1 MTLERRRHPRV
12 NLPHREVVRLEVRQP
27 VQLLDIS
34 LSGALLAC
42 QVPVWPGGQAHL
54 RVALSSEPFDADVQV
69 RRRHPDSLSDGRIG
83 LGTMFLA
90 MDETSRRSLER
101 FLRRAS
107 EGA

>member
-1 MTLERRRHPRV
+1 MLEERRRHPRV
-12 NLPHREVVRLEVRQP
+12 NMPHREVVRLELRQP

-54 RVALSSEPFDADVQV
+54 RLALASEPFDADLHV
-69 RRRHPDSLSDGRIG
+69 RRRHPDTAMDGRVG

-90 MDETSRRSLER
+90 MDDTSRRSLER

-107 EGA
+107 EGV